1 MIKMITYLLLL
12 SVSSILIPPYQAE
25 EACRMM
31 IDKHN
36 RAEMMSRNFVFGNN
50 NLWPDKQVPYV
61 FGTRFTSSEK
71 RMIQEAMDTIQT
83 SSCVEFIARST
94 QRNFII
100 LRNDKRG
107 CYTSALGFNQNRGS
121 TTINLNRRM
130 CMTPSTII
138 HELFHALGFMH
149 EQNRPDRDAFIRV
162 SWNNIQQST
171 NTFYQ
176 FARARASGE
185 TIQRCDLRRLT
196 PYSNCYNG
204 MTATTFG
211 LPYDYKSVMQ
221 YSRTAFSKN
230 GRNTMTPTR
239 AFRGPLGNRVGM
251 TSLDIQKLNE
261 AYQCNS
267 ATSCNDGFSFCSNVQ
282 IFCRLST
289 WMRKNCK
296 KTCNFC

>member
-1 MIKMITYLLLL
+1 MITYLLLL

-71 RMIQEAMDTIQT
+71 KMIQEAMDTIQT

-149 EQNRPDRDAFIRV
+149 EQNRPDRDAFIR
-162 SWNNIQQST
+162 
-171 NTFYQ
+171 
-176 FARARASGE
+176 
-185 TIQRCDLRRLT
+185 RCDLRRLT

-230 GRNTMTPTR
+230 RRNTMTPTR

-267 ATSCNDGFSFCSNVQ
+267 ATSCNDGYSFCSNVQ

-296 KTCNFC
+296 KNM